1 MFRPFRVQPFEVGVD
16 GAGVGVRSNEMR
28 VNKYYNTV
36 TKIIVFPQYQKP
48 MKKSATTD
56 IAWTVLI
63 IAAFGLAVFA
73 NFN

>member
-1 MFRPFRVQPFEVGVD
+1 M
-16 GAGVGVRSNEMR
+16 RSNEMR